1 MPFKPVRFA
10 IVSPSRW
17 GRLLLDAA
25 AESERLTF
33 GGVTSRSAE
42 NAAEIVEK
50 YGGAA
55 FPSYDALLADPSVEA
70 VLLPTPNFLH
80 YEQTMAAFAAG
91 KHVFVEK
98 PMANSLDEAAAM
110 KAESE
115 LRGLVLAVGMQGRR
129 TGAARTVKRMME
141 SGELGRTALAVATH
155 GAPLLHNKPEGSWY
169 LSREQSPGGPLDQL
183 GVHYLDLL
191 CYFFGPVRRVSG
203 GYTRSHAP
211 YDVPDAAVAVL
222 EMADGT
228 LAVYATQQVSAYVSN
243 LTIFGTVGA
252 VHFRRFGQELLW
264 EDVIP
269 PAAAKKDGPQIRP
282 LEFSGPHPFTTA
294 LQEELEDFA
303 TCIREGGTP
312 EVGAKE
318 GLAALRVAR
327 AVMQAQDGGCSVVL
341 EED

>member
-1 MPFKPVRFA
+1 MVFEPVRFA
-10 IVSPSRW
+10 ILSPSRW

-25 AESERLTF
+25 AQSERLTF
-33 GGVTSRSAE
+33 AGVTSRNAE
-42 NAAEIVEK
+42 TAADIVEK
-50 YGGAA
+50 YGGVA
-55 FPSYDALLADPSVEA
+55 FPSYDAVLADESIDA

-80 YEQTMAAFAAG
+80 YEQAMAAMAAG

-110 KAESE
+110 KAKSE
-115 LRGLVLAVGMQGRR
+115 VRELVLAVGMQGRR
-129 TGAARTVKRMME
+129 TGAARTVKRMLDN
-141 SGELGRTALAVATH
+141 GEIGRTALVVATH
-155 GAPLLHNKPEGSWY
+155 GAPLLHGKLEGSWY
-169 LSREQSPGGPLDQL
+169 LSAEQSPGGPLDQL

-191 CYFFGPVRRVSG
+191 SYFFGPVQRVSG
-203 GYTRSHAP
+203 SYTRNQAP
-211 YDVPDAAVAVL
+211 YDVPDAAVALL

-228 LAVYATQQVSAYVSN
+228 MAVYATQQVSAYVSN
-243 LTIFGTVGA
+243 LTIFGTIGA

-269 PAAAKKDGPQIRP
+269 PAVSKKDGPQIRP

-327 AVMQAQDGGCSVVL
+327 AVMQAQDTGCSIVL
-341 EED
+341 TED